1 MCILPMALMSQNK
14 RINPTTAYKANMQLE
29 GFAWEG
35 GTTKDTGTV
44 NGASFPWMGSKINVV
59 KVKLVDLHELVSK

>member
-44 NGASFPWMGSKINVV
+44 NGASFPWMWGW
-59 KVKLVDLHELVSK
+59 ET